1 MKKISILLQIVCLM
15 LLAGCSYKSMN
26 SQRAGLRGAADIS
39 TTLALD
45 SVSSSNVD
53 TVQRETKAVAQS
65 VAKFLDSGNIGAL
78 TTGQIRA
85 ELMKIVPFE
94 YQLWVDLALNYVS
107 QYNLDPGMIGNKT
120 VSHLKAFFSGIEIAT
135 DRYKKSD
142 REEIISREITSLEID
157 KVKYSNVLRK
167 RMQRRRYE

>member
-1 MKKISILLQIVCLM
+1 MKNISVLLQVACLM
-15 LLAGCSYKSMN
+15 LLSGCSYKSMN

-45 SVSSSNVD
+45 SVSSVNVD
-53 TVQRETKAVAQS
+53 VVQKETKAVAQS
-65 VAKFLDSGNIGAL
+65 VIKFLESGDVGAL
-78 TTGQIRA
+78 TTGQIRV

-142 REEIISREITSLEID
+142 REEIASREFISLEVD
-157 KVKYSNVLRK
+157 KVKYNNVLRK
-167 RMQRRRYE
+167 RMKRRRYE

>member
-1 MKKISILLQIVCLM
+1 MRKISILFLVFCLM
-15 LLAGCSYKSMN
+15 LLAGCNYKSMN

-39 TTLALD
+39 ATLALD
-45 SVSSSNVD
+45 NVSFANVD
-53 TVQRETKAVAQS
+53 AVQKETKEVAQS
-65 VAKFLDSGNIGAL
+65 VIKFLESGNIGDL
-78 TTGQIRA
+78 TTGQIRV

-120 VSHLKAFFSGIEIAT
+120 VAHLNAFFSGIEIAT

-142 REEIISREITSLEID
+142 REEITSREIASLEMD
-157 KVKYSNVLRK
+157 KVRYNNALRK
-167 RMQRRRYE
+167 RMKRRR

>member
-1 MKKISILLQIVCLM
+1 MRKISVLFQVICLM
-15 LLAGCSYKSMN
+15 LLVGCNYKSMN

-53 TVQRETKAVAQS
+53 IVQKETEAIAQS
-65 VAKFLDSGNIGAL
+65 VIKFLDSGNVGAL
-78 TTGQIRA
+78 TTGQIRI

-120 VSHLKAFFSGIEIAT
+120 VAHLKAFFGGIEIAT
-135 DRYKKSD
+135 DKYNKSD
-142 REEIISREITSLEID
+142 RNEITSREIISLEVD
-157 KVKYSNVLRK
+157 KAKYNNVLRK
-167 RMQRRRYE
+167 RMK